1 MVAETDRRIT
11 AAMVEDLTRRIGPGP
26 IFTDPEKLASFS
38 SDESKLI
45 YSPEL
50 VVEPLSTGQVQ
61 ETLRWASHYRIPV
74 TPRAAGSNVTGG
86 ALPVHG
92 GIVLSLMKMNRIIE
106 IDPQNLIA
114 VVQPGIITYDLQCA
128 VEERNLYYPPDPSS
142 IDTSTIGGN
151 VAENAGGPHCLKYG
165 TTKDYILGLLVVL
178 PNGDLLQTGVRTRKG
193 VVGYDL
199 THLFIGSEGTL
210 GVITEIVLKLIP
222 KPKRVAT
229 LLAVFPDLETETSAV
244 ARILET
250 GITPAAAELIP
261 IKSLDLLPD
270 GLPFPLPKET
280 GALLLIELDG
290 RPEAVIVERDE
301 VGDTC
306 MEKGSL
312 DVFVAEGAAKRKT
325 LWDMRRNIY
334 TYMVEK
340 KALVESLD
348 IVVPIDRISEYV
360 RRVTEI
366 EGRYGINVH
375 CLGHAG
381 DGNIHTDIVS
391 DSDNPEVR
399 KRIRDASL
407 EILSLA
413 LSMKGTLAGEHGIGF
428 TKKEYLPM
436 ELSRVSI
443 QFQRA
448 LKQIIDPLNIMNPGK
463 VLPDE
468 KSPE

>member
-1 MVAETDRRIT
+1 MTDRRIT
-11 AAMVEDLTRRIGPGP
+11 AEMIDDLTGRIGAGSVL
-26 IFTDPEKLASFS
+26 TEPEKLTPFS

-45 YSPEL
+45 YPPEL
-50 VVEPLSTGQVQ
+50 VVEPVSTGHVQ
-61 ETLRWASHYRIPV
+61 EILRWASRYRIPV

-86 ALPVHG
+86 ALPVKG
-92 GIVLSLMKMNRIIE
+92 GVVLSLMKMNRTIE
-106 IDPQNLIA
+106 IDQQNLIA
-114 VVQPGIITYDLQCA
+114 VVQPGIITYELQCA
-128 VEERNLYYPPDPSS
+128 VEEKGLYYPPDPSS

-165 TTKDYILGLLVVL
+165 TTKDYVLGLTVVL
-178 PNGDLLQTGVRTRKG
+178 PNGEILQTGVRTRKG

-210 GVITEIVLKLIP
+210 GVVTEIVLKLIP
-222 KPKRVAT
+222 KPKRIVT
-229 LLAVFPDLETETSAV
+229 LLAAFPDLETATSTV
-244 ARILET
+244 ASILQT
-250 GITPAAAELIP
+250 GIVPAAAELIP

-270 GLPFPLPKET
+270 GLPFPLPRET

-290 RPEAVIVERDE
+290 HPEAVIAERDQA
-301 VGDTC
+301 GDIC

-312 DVFVAEGAAKRKT
+312 DVFIAEGEAKRKT
-325 LWDMRRNIY
+325 LWDTRRNIY
-334 TYMVEK
+334 TYMVER

-360 RRVTEI
+360 RKVTEI
-366 EGRYGINVH
+366 EGRYNINIH

-399 KRIRDASL
+399 KRIGDASQ
-407 EILSLA
+407 EIMALA
-413 LSMKGTLAGEHGIGF
+413 LSMKGTLSGEHGIGF
-428 TKKEYLPM
+428 TKKGYLPM
-436 ELSRVSI
+436 ELSTVSI

-448 LKQIIDPLNIMNPGK
+448 LKRLIDPQNIMNPGK
-463 VLPDE
+463 ILPDE
-468 KSPE
+468 EG